1 MILIIKQYLLT
12 TKPLMTKSG
21 LLHSTILV
29 RVSGRTG
36 DTERGQDDVSY
47 ANSHKPESQE
57 VSGRAGPGARTSGC

>member
-29 RVSGRTG
+29 RVSGRTETLKG
-36 DTERGQDDVSY
+36 AKMVSVMLT
-47 ANSHKPESQE
+47 AMSESQE